1 LRWYKV
7 ELACSKAN
15 ANTLEEILVA
25 IGAISISMTN
35 KSKKDI
41 YEPGVGETPLW
52 DLVNISALF
61 EQKILEK
68 DIASALN
75 LIEYSDLS
83 LSELEETNWIESYQ
97 KNFQPIKFGKN
108 LYVIPSWEKSNIF
121 DDKTFI
127 KMDPGLAFG
136 SGSHETTHL
145 CLEYLDSSSLKEMT
159 IIDYGCGSGI
169 LGIAALSLGA
179 KNVIAV
185 DIDPQAI
192 IAANENA
199 KINNV
204 DKKIS
209 IISPDSL
216 PSIEVDLLIANI
228 LSNPLMTLRDKF
240 IKLIK
245 PNGRIVISGI
255 MKKQLQE
262 VSEHYEEFCNILDI
276 RERNKWCLI
285 ELEQSNRMAK

>member
-7 ELACSKAN
+7 ELACSRAN

-52 DLVNISALF
+52 DLINISALF
-61 EQKILEK
+61 EDKILEK

-83 LSELEETNWIESYQ
+83 ISELEETNWIESYQ

-108 LYVIPSWEKSNIF
+108 LCVVPSWEESNKF
-121 DDKTFI
+121 DDKTII

-145 CLEYLDSSSLKEMT
+145 CLEYLDSSNLKELT
-159 IIDYGCGSGI
+159 VIDYGCGSGI
-169 LGIAALSLGA
+169 LSIAALSLGA

-192 IAANENA
+192 IATKENA

-209 IISPDSL
+209 IVSSDSL
-216 PSIEVDLLIANI
+216 ADIEADILIANI

-240 IKLIK
+240 IELIK
-245 PNGRIVISGI
+245 SNGRIVISGI

-262 VSEHYEEFCNILDI
+262 VSKHYEEFCNIVDI
-276 RERNKWCLI
+276 KERNKWCLI
-285 ELEQSNRMAK
+285 ELLKH

>member
-1 LRWYKV
+1 MRWYKV
-7 ELACSKAN
+7 ELAGTRAN
-15 ANTLEEILVA
+15 ASTIEEILVA

-41 YEPGVGETPLW
+41 YEPVVGETPLW
-52 DLVNISALF
+52 ELINISALF

-68 DIASALN
+68 DIALALN
-75 LIEYSDLS
+75 LIEYSNLS
-83 LSELEETNWIESYQ
+83 ISELEETNWIESYQ

-108 LYVIPSWEKSNIF
+108 LYVIPSWEESNKF
-121 DDKTFI
+121 DDKTI
-127 KMDPGLAFG
+127 IRMDPGLAFG

-145 CLEYLDSSSLKEMT
+145 CLEYLDSSNLKELT
-159 IIDYGCGSGI
+159 VIDYGCGSGI
-169 LGIAALSLGA
+169 LGIATLLLGA

-192 IAANENA
+192 IATKENA

-209 IISPDSL
+209 IVSSDSL
-216 PSIEVDLLIANI
+216 ADKEVDLLIANI

-240 IKLIK
+240 IELIK

-255 MKKQLQE
+255 MKKQLLE
-262 VSEHYEEFCNILDI
+262 VSKHYEEFCTIVDVK
-276 RERNKWCLI
+276 ERNKWCLI
-285 ELEQSNRMAK
+285 ELLKH

>member
-1 LRWYKV
+1 MRWYKV
-7 ELACSKAN
+7 ELAVTRAN
-15 ANTLEEILVA
+15 AITIEEILVA

-52 DLVNISALF
+52 ELINISALF

-75 LIEYSDLS
+75 LIEYSNLS
-83 LSELEETNWIESYQ
+83 ISELEETNWIESYQ

-108 LYVIPSWEKSNIF
+108 LYVIPSWEESNKF
-121 DDKTFI
+121 DDKTI
-127 KMDPGLAFG
+127 IRMDPGLAFG

-145 CLEYLDSSSLKEMT
+145 CLEYLDSSNLKELT
-159 IIDYGCGSGI
+159 VIDYGCGSGI
-169 LGIAALSLGA
+169 LGIATLLLGA

-192 IAANENA
+192 IATKENA

-209 IISPDSL
+209 IVSSDSL
-216 PSIEVDLLIANI
+216 ADKEVDLLIANI

-240 IKLIK
+240 IELIK

-255 MKKQLQE
+255 MKKQLLE
-262 VSEHYEEFCNILDI
+262 VSKHYEEFCTIVDVK
-276 RERNKWCLI
+276 ERNKWCLI
-285 ELEQSNRMAK
+285 ELLKH

>member
-7 ELACSKAN
+7 ELAGTRAN
-15 ANTLEEILVA
+15 VSTIEEILVA

-52 DLVNISALF
+52 ELINISALF

-68 DIASALN
+68 DIALALN
-75 LIEYSDLS
+75 LIEYSNLS
-83 LSELEETNWIESYQ
+83 ISELEETNWIESYQ

-108 LYVIPSWEKSNIF
+108 LYVIPSWEESNKF
-121 DDKTFI
+121 DDKTI
-127 KMDPGLAFG
+127 IRMDPGLAFG

-145 CLEYLDSSSLKEMT
+145 CLEYLDSSNLKELT
-159 IIDYGCGSGI
+159 VIDYGCGSGI
-169 LGIAALSLGA
+169 LGIATLLLGA

-192 IAANENA
+192 IATKENA

-209 IISPDSL
+209 IVSSDSL
-216 PSIEVDLLIANI
+216 ADKEVDLLIANI

-240 IKLIK
+240 IELIK

-255 MKKQLQE
+255 MKKQLLE
-262 VSEHYEEFCNILDI
+262 VSKHYEEFCTIVDVKEI
-276 RERNKWCLI
+276 NKWCLI
-285 ELEQSNRMAK
+285 ELLKH

>member
-7 ELACSKAN
+7 ELAGTRAN
-15 ANTLEEILVA
+15 ASAIEEILVA

-52 DLVNISALF
+52 DLINISALF

-75 LIEYSDLS
+75 LIEYSNLS
-83 LSELEETNWIESYQ
+83 ISELEETNWIESYQ

-108 LYVIPSWEKSNIF
+108 LYVIPSWEESNKF
-121 DDKTFI
+121 DDKTI
-127 KMDPGLAFG
+127 IRMDPGLAFG

-145 CLEYLDSSSLKEMT
+145 CLEYLDSSNLKELT
-159 IIDYGCGSGI
+159 VIDYGCGSGI
-169 LGIAALSLGA
+169 LGIATLLLGA

-192 IAANENA
+192 IATKENA

-209 IISPDSL
+209 IVSSDSL
-216 PSIEVDLLIANI
+216 ADKEVDLLIANI

-240 IKLIK
+240 IELIK

-255 MKKQLQE
+255 MKKQLLE
-262 VSEHYEEFCNILDI
+262 VSKHYEEFCTIVDVK
-276 RERNKWCLI
+276 ERNKWCLI
-285 ELEQSNRMAK
+285 ELLKH

>member
-1 LRWYKV
+1 MRWFKV
-7 ELACSKAN
+7 ELACSRAN
-15 ANTLEEILVA
+15 ANILEEILVA

-52 DLVNISALF
+52 ELINISALF

-75 LIEYSDLS
+75 LIEYSNLS
-83 LSELEETNWIESYQ
+83 ISELEETNWIESYQ

-108 LYVIPSWEKSNIF
+108 LYVIPSWEESNKF
-121 DDKTFI
+121 DDKTI
-127 KMDPGLAFG
+127 IRMDPGLAFG

-145 CLEYLDSSSLKEMT
+145 CLEYLDSSNLKELT
-159 IIDYGCGSGI
+159 VIDYGCGSGI
-169 LGIAALSLGA
+169 LGIATLLLGA

-192 IAANENA
+192 IATKENA

-209 IISPDSL
+209 IVSSDSL
-216 PSIEVDLLIANI
+216 ADKEVDLLIANI

-240 IKLIK
+240 IELIK
-245 PNGRIVISGI
+245 SNGRIVISGI
-255 MKKQLQE
+255 MKNQLLE
-262 VSEHYEEFCNILDI
+262 VSKHYEEFCNIVDI
-276 RERNKWCLI
+276 KERNKWCLI
-285 ELEQSNRMAK
+285 ELIKS

>member
-1 LRWYKV
+1 MRWFKV
-7 ELACSKAN
+7 ELACSRAN
-15 ANTLEEILVA
+15 AITLEEILIA

-35 KSKKDI
+35 NSKKNI

-52 DLVNISALF
+52 GLIKISALF
-61 EQKILEK
+61 EKNISEK
-68 DIASALN
+68 DITSALN
-75 LIEYSDLS
+75 LIDYSDLS
-83 LSELEETNWIESYQ
+83 ISELEETNWIESYQ

-108 LYVIPSWEKSNIF
+108 LYVVPSWEESNKF
-121 DDKTFI
+121 NNKTSI

-145 CLEYLDSSSLKEMT
+145 CLEYLDSSNLKDIT
-159 IIDYGCGSGI
+159 VIDYGCGSGI

-192 IAANENA
+192 TATKENA

-209 IISPDSL
+209 IVSSDSL
-216 PSIEVDLLIANI
+216 ADIEADILIANI

-240 IKLIK
+240 IELIK
-245 PNGRIVISGI
+245 SNGRIVISGI

-262 VSEHYEEFCNILDI
+262 VSKHYEEFCNIVDI
-276 RERNKWCLI
+276 KERNNWCLV
-285 ELEQSNRMAK
+285 ELMKR

>member
-1 LRWYKV
+1 MRWYKV
-7 ELACSKAN
+7 ELACSRAN

-52 DLVNISALF
+52 DLINISALF
-61 EQKILEK
+61 EDKILEK

-83 LSELEETNWIESYQ
+83 ISELEETNWIESYQ

-108 LYVIPSWEKSNIF
+108 LCVVPSWEESNKF
-121 DDKTFI
+121 DDKTII

-145 CLEYLDSSSLKEMT
+145 CLEYLDSSNLKELT
-159 IIDYGCGSGI
+159 VIDYGCGSGI
-169 LGIAALSLGA
+169 LSIAALSLGA

-192 IAANENA
+192 IATKENA

-209 IISPDSL
+209 IVSSESL
-216 PSIEVDLLIANI
+216 ADTEADLLIANI
-228 LSNPLMTLRDKF
+228 LSNPLMILRDKF
-240 IKLIK
+240 IDLIK
-245 PNGRIVISGI
+245 SNGRIVISGI
-255 MKKQLQE
+255 MKKQLLE
-262 VSEHYEEFCNILDI
+262 VAKHYEEFCNIVDI
-276 RERNKWCLI
+276 KERNKWCLI
-285 ELEQSNRMAK
+285 ELLKH

>member
-7 ELACSKAN
+7 ELAGTRAN
-15 ANTLEEILVA
+15 ASTIEEILVA

-52 DLVNISALF
+52 ELINISALF

-75 LIEYSDLS
+75 LIEYSNLS
-83 LSELEETNWIESYQ
+83 ISELEETNWIESYQ

-108 LYVIPSWEKSNIF
+108 LYVIPSWEESNKF
-121 DDKTFI
+121 DDKTI
-127 KMDPGLAFG
+127 IRMDPGLAFG

-145 CLEYLDSSSLKEMT
+145 CLEYLDSSNLKELT
-159 IIDYGCGSGI
+159 VIDYGCGSGI
-169 LGIAALSLGA
+169 LGIATLLLGA

-192 IAANENA
+192 IATKENA

-209 IISPDSL
+209 IVSSDSL
-216 PSIEVDLLIANI
+216 ADKEVDLLIANI

-240 IKLIK
+240 IELIK

-255 MKKQLQE
+255 MKKQLLE
-262 VSEHYEEFCNILDI
+262 VSKHYEEFCTIVDI
-276 RERNKWCLI
+276 KERNKWCLI
-285 ELEQSNRMAK
+285 ELLKH

>member
-1 LRWYKV
+1 MRWYKV
-7 ELACSKAN
+7 ELACSRAN
-15 ANTLEEILVA
+15 ANTIEEILVA

-52 DLVNISALF
+52 DLINISALF
-61 EQKILEK
+61 EDKILEK

-75 LIEYSDLS
+75 LIEYSNLS
-83 LSELEETNWIESYQ
+83 ISELEETNWIESYQ

-108 LYVIPSWEKSNIF
+108 LYVIPSWEESNKF
-121 DDKTFI
+121 DDKTI
-127 KMDPGLAFG
+127 IRMDPGLAFG

-145 CLEYLDSSSLKEMT
+145 CLEYLDSSNLKELT
-159 IIDYGCGSGI
+159 VIDYGCGSGI
-169 LGIAALSLGA
+169 LGIATLLLGA

-192 IAANENA
+192 IATKENA

-209 IISPDSL
+209 IVSSDSL
-216 PSIEVDLLIANI
+216 ADKEVDLLIANI

-240 IKLIK
+240 IELIK

-255 MKKQLQE
+255 MKKQLLE
-262 VSEHYEEFCNILDI
+262 VSKHYEEFCTIVDVK
-276 RERNKWCLI
+276 ERNKWCLI
-285 ELEQSNRMAK
+285 ELLKH

>member
-1 LRWYKV
+1 MRWYKV
-7 ELACSKAN
+7 ELACSRAN

-52 DLVNISALF
+52 ELINISALF

-75 LIEYSDLS
+75 LIEYSNLS
-83 LSELEETNWIESYQ
+83 ISELEETNWIESYQ

-108 LYVIPSWEKSNIF
+108 LYVIPSWEESNKF
-121 DDKTFI
+121 DDKTI
-127 KMDPGLAFG
+127 IRMDPGLAFG

-145 CLEYLDSSSLKEMT
+145 CLEYLDSSNLKELT
-159 IIDYGCGSGI
+159 VIDYGCGSGI
-169 LGIAALSLGA
+169 LGIATLLLGA

-192 IAANENA
+192 IATKENA

-209 IISPDSL
+209 IVSSDSL
-216 PSIEVDLLIANI
+216 ADKEVDLLIANI

-240 IKLIK
+240 IELIK

-255 MKKQLQE
+255 MKKQLLE
-262 VSEHYEEFCNILDI
+262 VSKHYEEFCTIVDVK
-276 RERNKWCLI
+276 ERNKWCLI
-285 ELEQSNRMAK
+285 ELLKH

>member
-7 ELACSKAN
+7 ELAGTRAN
-15 ANTLEEILVA
+15 ASTIEEILVA

-52 DLVNISALF
+52 ELINISALF

-75 LIEYSDLS
+75 LIEYSNLS
-83 LSELEETNWIESYQ
+83 ISELEETNWIESYQ

-108 LYVIPSWEKSNIF
+108 LYVIPSWEESNKF
-121 DDKTFI
+121 DDKTI
-127 KMDPGLAFG
+127 IRMDPGLAFG

-145 CLEYLDSSSLKEMT
+145 CLEYLDSSNLKELT
-159 IIDYGCGSGI
+159 VIDYGCGSGI
-169 LGIAALSLGA
+169 LGIATLLLGA

-192 IAANENA
+192 IATKENA

-209 IISPDSL
+209 IVSSDSL
-216 PSIEVDLLIANI
+216 ADKEVDLLIANI

-240 IKLIK
+240 IELIK

-255 MKKQLQE
+255 MKKQLLE
-262 VSEHYEEFCNILDI
+262 VSKHYEEFCTIVDVKEI
-276 RERNKWCLI
+276 NKWCLI
-285 ELEQSNRMAK
+285 ELLKH

>member
-1 LRWYKV
+1 MRWYKV
-7 ELACSKAN
+7 ELACSIVN

-52 DLVNISALF
+52 DLINISALF
-61 EQKILEK
+61 EQNILEK

-75 LIEYSDLS
+75 LIEYSHLS
-83 LSELEETNWIESYQ
+83 FSELEETNWIESYQ

-108 LYVIPSWEKSNIF
+108 LYVVPSWEESNKF
-121 DDKTFI
+121 DDKICI

-145 CLEYLDSSSLKEMT
+145 CLEYLDSSNLRELT
-159 IIDYGCGSGI
+159 VIDYGCGSGI

-185 DIDPQAI
+185 DIDPQAV
-192 IAANENA
+192 IATKENA

-204 DKKIS
+204 DKKINVVS
-209 IISPDSL
+209 SASL
-216 PSIEVDLLIANI
+216 ADIKADLLIANI
-228 LSNPLMTLRDKF
+228 LSNPLMILRDKF
-240 IKLIK
+240 IELIK
-245 PNGRIVISGI
+245 PNRKIVISGI

-262 VSEHYEEFCNILDI
+262 VLNHYEGFCNIVAI
-276 RERNKWCLI
+276 KERNKWCLI
-285 ELEQSNRMAK
+285 ELLKR

>member
-1 LRWYKV
+1 MRWFKV
-7 ELACSKAN
+7 ELACSRVN
-15 ANTLEEILVA
+15 AITLEEILVA

-52 DLVNISALF
+52 ELINISALF
-61 EQKILEK
+61 DQKILEK
-68 DIASALN
+68 DINSALN
-75 LIEYSDLS
+75 LIDYSDLS
-83 LSELEETNWIESYQ
+83 ISELEEINWIESYQ

-108 LYVIPSWEKSNIF
+108 LCVVPSWEESNKF
-121 DDKTFI
+121 DDKTII

-145 CLEYLDSSSLKEMT
+145 CLEYLDSSNLKELT
-159 IIDYGCGSGI
+159 VIDYGCGSGI

-192 IAANENA
+192 IATKENA

-209 IISPDSL
+209 IVSSDSL
-216 PSIEVDLLIANI
+216 ADKEVDLLIANI

-240 IKLIK
+240 IELIK

-255 MKKQLQE
+255 MKKQLLE
-262 VSEHYEEFCNILDI
+262 VSKHYEEFCTIVDVK
-276 RERNKWCLI
+276 ERNKWCLI
-285 ELEQSNRMAK
+285 ELLKH

>member
-1 LRWYKV
+1 LKWHKV
-7 ELACSKAN
+7 ELTCSRAN

-52 DLVNISALF
+52 DLINISALF
-61 EQKILEK
+61 EEKILEK
-68 DIASALN
+68 DVASALN

-83 LSELEETNWIESYQ
+83 ISELEETNWIESYQ

-108 LYVIPSWEKSNIF
+108 LYVVPSWEESNKF
-121 DDKTFI
+121 YDKTSI

-145 CLEYLDSSSLKEMT
+145 CLEYLDSSNLKELT
-159 IIDYGCGSGI
+159 VIDYGCGSGI

-192 IAANENA
+192 IATKENA

-209 IISPDSL
+209 IVSSEILADT
-216 PSIEVDLLIANI
+216 EADLLIANI

-240 IKLIK
+240 IELIK
-245 PNGRIVISGI
+245 SNGRIVISGI
-255 MKKQLQE
+255 MNKQLLE
-262 VSEHYEEFCNILDI
+262 VSKHYEEFCNIVDI
-276 RERNKWCLI
+276 KERNKWCLI
-285 ELEQSNRMAK
+285 ELLKH

>member
-7 ELACSKAN
+7 ELAGTRAN
-15 ANTLEEILVA
+15 ASTIEEILVA

-52 DLVNISALF
+52 DLINISALF

-75 LIEYSDLS
+75 LIEYSNLS
-83 LSELEETNWIESYQ
+83 ISELEETNWIESYQ

-108 LYVIPSWEKSNIF
+108 LYVIPSWEESNKF
-121 DDKTFI
+121 DDKTI
-127 KMDPGLAFG
+127 IRMDPGLAFG

-145 CLEYLDSSSLKEMT
+145 CLEYLDSSNLKELT
-159 IIDYGCGSGI
+159 VIDYGCGSGI
-169 LGIAALSLGA
+169 LGIATLLLGA

-192 IAANENA
+192 IATKENA

-209 IISPDSL
+209 IVSSDSL
-216 PSIEVDLLIANI
+216 ADKEVDLLIANI

-240 IKLIK
+240 IELIK

-255 MKKQLQE
+255 MKKQLLE
-262 VSEHYEEFCNILDI
+262 VSKHYEEFCTIVDVKEI
-276 RERNKWCLI
+276 NKWCLI
-285 ELEQSNRMAK
+285 ELLKH

>member
-1 LRWYKV
+1 MRWYKV
-7 ELACSKAN
+7 ELAGTRAN
-15 ANTLEEILVA
+15 ASTIEEILVA

-52 DLVNISALF
+52 ELINISALF

-75 LIEYSDLS
+75 LIEYSNLS
-83 LSELEETNWIESYQ
+83 ISELEETNWIESYQ

-108 LYVIPSWEKSNIF
+108 LYVIPSWEESNKF
-121 DDKTFI
+121 DDKTI
-127 KMDPGLAFG
+127 IRMDPGLAFG

-145 CLEYLDSSSLKEMT
+145 CLEYLDSSNLKELT
-159 IIDYGCGSGI
+159 VIDYGCGSGI
-169 LGIAALSLGA
+169 LGIATLLLGA

-192 IAANENA
+192 IATKENA

-209 IISPDSL
+209 IVSSDSL
-216 PSIEVDLLIANI
+216 ADKEVDLLIANI

-240 IKLIK
+240 IELIK
-245 PNGRIVISGI
+245 SNGRIVISGI
-255 MKKQLQE
+255 MKNQLLE
-262 VSEHYEEFCNILDI
+262 VSKHYEEFCNIVDI
-276 RERNKWCLI
+276 KERNKWCLI
-285 ELEQSNRMAK
+285 ELIKS

>member
-1 LRWYKV
+1 MRWYKV
-7 ELACSKAN
+7 ELASTGAN
-15 ANTLEEILVA
+15 ASTIEEILVA

-52 DLVNISALF
+52 ELINISALF

-75 LIEYSDLS
+75 LIEYSNLS
-83 LSELEETNWIESYQ
+83 ISELEETNWIESYQ

-108 LYVIPSWEKSNIF
+108 LYVIPSWEESNKF
-121 DDKTFI
+121 DDKTI
-127 KMDPGLAFG
+127 IRMDPGLAFG

-145 CLEYLDSSSLKEMT
+145 CLEYLDSSNLKELT
-159 IIDYGCGSGI
+159 VIDYGCGSGI
-169 LGIAALSLGA
+169 LGIATLLLGA

-192 IAANENA
+192 IATKENA

-209 IISPDSL
+209 IVSSDSL
-216 PSIEVDLLIANI
+216 ADKEVDLLIANI

-240 IKLIK
+240 IELIK

-255 MKKQLQE
+255 MKKQLLE
-262 VSEHYEEFCNILDI
+262 VSKHYEEFCTIVDVK
-276 RERNKWCLI
+276 ERNKWCLI
-285 ELEQSNRMAK
+285 ELLKH

>member
-1 LRWYKV
+1 MRWYKV
-7 ELACSKAN
+7 ELACSRAN
-15 ANTLEEILVA
+15 ANILEEILVA

-52 DLVNISALF
+52 ELINISALF

-75 LIEYSDLS
+75 LIEYSNLS
-83 LSELEETNWIESYQ
+83 ISELEETNWIESYQ

-108 LYVIPSWEKSNIF
+108 LYVIPSWEESNKF
-121 DDKTFI
+121 DDKTI
-127 KMDPGLAFG
+127 IRMDPGLAFG

-145 CLEYLDSSSLKEMT
+145 CLEYLDSSNLKELT
-159 IIDYGCGSGI
+159 VIDYGCGSGI
-169 LGIAALSLGA
+169 LGIATLLLGA

-192 IAANENA
+192 IATKENA

-209 IISPDSL
+209 IVSSDSL
-216 PSIEVDLLIANI
+216 ADKEVDLLIANI

-240 IKLIK
+240 IELIK

-255 MKKQLQE
+255 MKKQLLE
-262 VSEHYEEFCNILDI
+262 VSKHYEEFCTIVDVK
-276 RERNKWCLI
+276 ERNKWCLI
-285 ELEQSNRMAK
+285 ELLKH

>member
-7 ELACSKAN
+7 ELAGTRAN
-15 ANTLEEILVA
+15 ASTIEEILVA

-52 DLVNISALF
+52 ELINISALF

-75 LIEYSDLS
+75 LIEYSNLS
-83 LSELEETNWIESYQ
+83 ISELEETNWIESYQ

-108 LYVIPSWEKSNIF
+108 LYVIPSWEESNKF
-121 DDKTFI
+121 DDKTI
-127 KMDPGLAFG
+127 IRMDPGLAFG

-145 CLEYLDSSSLKEMT
+145 CLEYLDSSNLKELT
-159 IIDYGCGSGI
+159 VIDYGCGSGI
-169 LGIAALSLGA
+169 LGIATLLLGA

-192 IAANENA
+192 IATKENA

-209 IISPDSL
+209 IVSSDSL
-216 PSIEVDLLIANI
+216 ADIEADILIANI

-240 IKLIK
+240 IELIK
-245 PNGRIVISGI
+245 SNGRIVISGI

-262 VSEHYEEFCNILDI
+262 VSKHYEEFCNIVDI
-276 RERNKWCLI
+276 KERNKWCLI
-285 ELEQSNRMAK
+285 ELLKH

>member
-1 LRWYKV
+1 MRWYKV
-7 ELACSKAN
+7 ELACSRAN

-52 DLVNISALF
+52 DLINISALF
-61 EQKILEK
+61 EDKILEK

-83 LSELEETNWIESYQ
+83 ISELEETNWIESYQ

-108 LYVIPSWEKSNIF
+108 LCVVPSWEESNKF
-121 DDKTFI
+121 DDKTII

-145 CLEYLDSSSLKEMT
+145 CLEYLDSSNLKELT
-159 IIDYGCGSGI
+159 VIDYGCGSGI
-169 LGIAALSLGA
+169 LSIAALSLGA

-192 IAANENA
+192 IATKENA

-209 IISPDSL
+209 IVSSDSL
-216 PSIEVDLLIANI
+216 ADIEADILIANI

-240 IKLIK
+240 IELIK
-245 PNGRIVISGI
+245 SNGRIVISGI

-262 VSEHYEEFCNILDI
+262 VSKHYEEFCNIVDI
-276 RERNKWCLI
+276 KERNKWCLI
-285 ELEQSNRMAK
+285 ELLKH

>member
-7 ELACSKAN
+7 ELACYRAN

-52 DLVNISALF
+52 DLINISALF
-61 EQKILEK
+61 EDKILEK

-83 LSELEETNWIESYQ
+83 ISELEETNWIESYQ

-108 LYVIPSWEKSNIF
+108 LCVVPSWEESNKF
-121 DDKTFI
+121 DDKTII

-145 CLEYLDSSSLKEMT
+145 CLEYLDSSNLKELT
-159 IIDYGCGSGI
+159 VIDYGCGSGI

-192 IAANENA
+192 NATKENA

-204 DKKIS
+204 DKKINVVS
-209 IISPDSL
+209 SASL
-216 PSIEVDLLIANI
+216 ADIEADILIANI

-240 IKLIK
+240 IELIK
-245 PNGRIVISGI
+245 SNGRIVISGI

-262 VSEHYEEFCNILDI
+262 VSKHYEEFCNIVDI
-276 RERNKWCLI
+276 KERNNWCLV
-285 ELEQSNRMAK
+285 ELMKR

>member
-7 ELACSKAN
+7 ELAGTRAN
-15 ANTLEEILVA
+15 ASTIEEILVA

-52 DLVNISALF
+52 ELINISALF

-75 LIEYSDLS
+75 LIEYSNLS
-83 LSELEETNWIESYQ
+83 ISELEETNWIESYQ
-97 KNFQPIKFGKN
+97 KKFQPIKFGKN
-108 LYVIPSWEKSNIF
+108 LYVIPSWEESNKF
-121 DDKTFI
+121 DDKTI
-127 KMDPGLAFG
+127 IRMDPGLAFG

-145 CLEYLDSSSLKEMT
+145 CLEYLDSSNLKEFT
-159 IIDYGCGSGI
+159 VIDYGCGSGI
-169 LGIAALSLGA
+169 LGIATLLLGA

-192 IAANENA
+192 IATKENA
-199 KINNV
+199 KSNNV

-209 IISPDSL
+209 IVSSDSL
-216 PSIEVDLLIANI
+216 ADKEVDLLIANI

-240 IKLIK
+240 IELIK

-255 MKKQLQE
+255 MKKQLLE
-262 VSEHYEEFCNILDI
+262 VSKHYEEFCTIVDVKEI
-276 RERNKWCLI
+276 NKWCLI
-285 ELEQSNRMAK
+285 ELLKH

>member
-1 LRWYKV
+1 MRWYKV
-7 ELACSKAN
+7 ELACSRAN

-52 DLVNISALF
+52 ELINISALF
-61 EQKILEK
+61 EDKVLEK
-68 DIASALN
+68 DIVSALN

-83 LSELEETNWIESYQ
+83 ISELEETNWIESYQ

-108 LYVIPSWEKSNIF
+108 LYVVPSWEESNKF
-121 DDKTFI
+121 DDKTII

-145 CLEYLDSSSLKEMT
+145 CLEYLDSSNLKELT
-159 IIDYGCGSGI
+159 VIDYGCGSGI
-169 LGIAALSLGA
+169 LSIAALSLGA

-192 IAANENA
+192 IATKENA

-209 IISPDSL
+209 IFSL
-216 PSIEVDLLIANI
+216 DNLADIESDLLIANI

-240 IKLIK
+240 INLIK
-245 PNGRIVISGI
+245 PSGRIVISGI
-255 MKKQLQE
+255 MKKQLLE
-262 VSEHYEEFCNILDI
+262 VSKHYEEFCNIVDI
-276 RERNKWCLI
+276 KERNKWCLI
-285 ELEQSNRMAK
+285 ELIKR

>member
-1 LRWYKV
+1 MRWYKV
-7 ELACSKAN
+7 ELACSIVN

-52 DLVNISALF
+52 DLINISALF
-61 EQKILEK
+61 EQNILEK

-75 LIEYSDLS
+75 LIEYSHLS
-83 LSELEETNWIESYQ
+83 FSELEETNWIESYQ

-108 LYVIPSWEKSNIF
+108 LYVVPSWEESNKF
-121 DDKTFI
+121 DDKICI

-145 CLEYLDSSSLKEMT
+145 CLEYLDSSNLKELT
-159 IIDYGCGSGI
+159 VIDYGCGSGI

-192 IAANENA
+192 IATKENA

-209 IISPDSL
+209 IVSPDSL
-216 PSIEVDLLIANI
+216 ADTEADLLIANI

-240 IKLIK
+240 IELIK
-245 PNGRIVISGI
+245 SNGRIVISGI
-255 MKKQLQE
+255 MNKQLQE
-262 VSEHYEEFCNILDI
+262 VIKHYEDFCNIVDI
-276 RERNKWCLI
+276 KERNKWCLI
-285 ELEQSNRMAK
+285 ELIKC

>member
-1 LRWYKV
+1 LRWYKA
-7 ELACSKAN
+7 ELVCSRVN

-52 DLVNISALF
+52 DLINISALF
-61 EQKILEK
+61 EQKILKK

-83 LSELEETNWIESYQ
+83 ISELEETNWIESYQ

-108 LYVIPSWEKSNIF
+108 LYVVPSWEESNKF
-121 DDKTFI
+121 ADKTSI

-145 CLEYLDSSSLKEMT
+145 CLEYLDSSNLKELT
-159 IIDYGCGSGI
+159 VIDYGCGSGI

-192 IAANENA
+192 TATKENA

-209 IISPDSL
+209 IVSSDSL
-216 PSIEVDLLIANI
+216 ADTEADLLIANI
-228 LSNPLMTLRDKF
+228 LSNPLMILRDKF
-240 IKLIK
+240 IDLIK
-245 PNGRIVISGI
+245 SNGRIVISGI
-255 MKKQLQE
+255 MKKQLLE
-262 VSEHYEEFCNILDI
+262 VAKHYEEFCNIVDI
-276 RERNKWCLI
+276 KERNKWCLI
-285 ELEQSNRMAK
+285 ELLKH

>member
-1 LRWYKV
+1 MRWYKV
-7 ELACSKAN
+7 ELACSRAN

-52 DLVNISALF
+52 ELINISALF

-83 LSELEETNWIESYQ
+83 ISELEETNWIESYQ

-108 LYVIPSWEKSNIF
+108 LCVVPSWEESNKF
-121 DDKTFI
+121 DDKTII

-145 CLEYLDSSSLKEMT
+145 CLEYLDSSNLKELT
-159 IIDYGCGSGI
+159 VIDYGCGSGI
-169 LGIAALSLGA
+169 LSIAALSLGA

-192 IAANENA
+192 IATKENA

-204 DKKIS
+204 DKNIS
-209 IISPDSL
+209 IVSSEVLAD
-216 PSIEVDLLIANI
+216 IEADILIANI

-240 IKLIK
+240 IELIK
-245 PNGRIVISGI
+245 SNGRIVISGI
-255 MKKQLQE
+255 MKKQLLE
-262 VSEHYEEFCNILDI
+262 VSKHYEEFCNIVDI
-276 RERNKWCLI
+276 KERNKWCLI
-285 ELEQSNRMAK
+285 ELLKH